1 MKTWICFFL
10 CLPLWGWA
18 KPEVIRPKAKT
29 PTAFAIVVDR
39 QSYEQ
44 VRPALEAYRDAI
56 ERDGLATY
64 ILVDE
69 WNDPAEIRAW
79 LKRLYEDRK
88 MPLEGTVLVGDIPI
102 PMIRDAQFLSSAF
115 KMDQKRPWDQSSIP
129 SDRYYDDF
137 DLQFDFLRRDSLQ
150 PLYFYYSLNPHSGM
164 RIRSEIYSARI
175 KPMARDG
182 MDRYA
187 VLDRYLRKVVH
198 LKTER
203 NPLNDL
209 TMARGHGYN
218 SEAREAWAGEQ
229 LALREQLPDL
239 FRTGSYVRFYDFGM
253 QYPAK
258 WAYLSATQRES
269 ADVVLFHHHG
279 AEDTQYLNGYPE
291 GSGVNLSIDNV
302 KRYLR
307 SKVVAAY
314 EREKE
319 VEKIKQGYIESLGV
333 PAAWMADALDP
344 EVMAQDSV
352 FNAEMDIHLC
362 DIHALRPN
370 ARFIMLDACFNGSF
384 HLEDCVASAYIFG
397 VGHTLVAQGNSVNT
411 IQDKWPDEYLGVLA
425 CGVRIGQW
433 ARQVHFLETHI
444 FGDPTYRFDNT
455 VDPDLD
461 LNRCL
466 VREKTRVGCWLRLL
480 QHPAADV
487 QALALRQLYENRA
500 ENLDALL
507 KTTFE
512 STPYGVVRMECLK
525 LLYELRSP
533 RLLEILPLAV
543 DDSYELVRRF
553 AVIYAGKTG
562 ADAAIPA
569 VVHSL
574 LNDRLSARVNY
585 QAREAAA
592 LLDPEKLL
600 AELQKQL
607 SDGAYWVDESALLEK
622 LRTSILRGKTAWE
635 KAIAV
640 LMDTTSSAKD
650 KRFEIT
656 RHRNQ
661 TYARSVE
668 PLIEF
673 LLDPSRDMDLR
684 ILTAEALGWYDHAVK
699 RTLIIEACEKILT
712 ADENPRLVLE
722 ALKTRNRLSAG
733 R

>member
-10 CLPLWGWA
+10 CWPLWGWA
-18 KPEVIRPKAKT
+18 KPEVIRPKTKT

-39 QSYEQ
+39 QSYEK

-56 ERDGLATY
+56 EKDGLATY
-64 ILVDE
+64 ILVDT
-69 WNDPAEIRAW
+69 WNDPAEIRAC

-88 MPLEGTVLVGDIPI
+88 MPLEGTVLVGDIPV

-137 DLQFDFLRRDSLQ
+137 DLQFDFLKRDSLQ
-150 PLYFYYSLNPHSGM
+150 PLYFYYSLNPHSVM
-164 RIRSEIYSARI
+164 QIRSEIYSARI
-175 KPMARDG
+175 KPMAREG
-182 MDRYA
+182 MDRYS
-187 VLDRYLRKVVH
+187 VLERYLRKVVR
-198 LKTER
+198 LKAER

-239 FRTGSYVRFYDFGM
+239 FRAGSYVRFYDFDM

-314 EREKE
+314 ERKKE
-319 VEKIKQGYIESLGV
+319 VEQVKQGYIESLGV

-352 FNAEMDIHLC
+352 FNAEMDIHLS

-370 ARFIMLDACFNGSF
+370 ARFVMLDACFNGSF
-384 HLEDCVASAYIFG
+384 HLEDCVANAYIFG
-397 VGHTLVAQGNSVNT
+397 EGHTVVAQGNSVNT
-411 IQDKWPDEYLGVLA
+411 IQDKWPDEYLGILA

-455 VDPDLD
+455 VDPELD

-466 VREKTRVGCWLRLL
+466 VREKTHVGCWLRLL

-512 STPYGVVRMECLK
+512 TTSYGVVRMECLK

-533 RLLEILPLAV
+533 QLLEILPLAV

-562 ADAAIPA
+562 ADEAIPA

-585 QAREAAA
+585 QAREAAG

-600 AELQKQL
+600 TELQKQL
-607 SDGAYWVDESALLEK
+607 SDGAYWVDEDALLEK

-635 KAIAV
+635 KNIAV
-640 LMDTTSSAKD
+640 ILDTASSVKD

-673 LLDPSRDMDLR
+673 LLDPSREMDLR

-699 RTLIIEACEKILT
+699 RTLIIEACEKLLT

-722 ALKTRNRLSAG
+722 ALKTKNRLSAG